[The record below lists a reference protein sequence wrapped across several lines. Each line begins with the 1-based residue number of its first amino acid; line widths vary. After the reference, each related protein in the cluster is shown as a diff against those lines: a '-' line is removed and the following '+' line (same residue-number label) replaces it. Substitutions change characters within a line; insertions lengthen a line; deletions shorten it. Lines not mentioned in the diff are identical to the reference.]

1 MQNEKEIIE
10 AEKQTI
16 KKKFESE
23 IEKLNLLNKQKSDEY
38 DSLKSELDVSLF
50 FFFLIIYFLFNIYI
64 YIY

>member
-50 FFFLIIYFLFNIYI
+50 FFFLII
-64 YIY
+64 

>member
-50 FFFLIIYFLFNIYI
+50 FFFLLIYFFLI
-64 YIY
+64 